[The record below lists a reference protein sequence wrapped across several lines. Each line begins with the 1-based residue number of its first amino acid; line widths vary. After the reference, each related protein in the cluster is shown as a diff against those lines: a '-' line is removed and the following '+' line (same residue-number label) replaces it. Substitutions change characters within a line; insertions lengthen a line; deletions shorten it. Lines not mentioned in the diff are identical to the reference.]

1 LSRLFKPST
10 CVKLVSRVENA
21 VRVDAVRGLEPRTPE
36 LEIPRLFGAGV
47 GAGSLNLAFE
57 LGICPE
63 CGWRLVEHNGLL
75 VCEGCGLVLAPVYE
89 PPKFKPADSFNG
101 FNGSSISSGGL
112 AQRALEALAGELG
125 VPAGAALEVYK
136 RLKRA
141 GVGEAAAIAL
151 FVSAKRC
158 GTYISLKRA
167 CELLS
172 KCGVKAEYPRTLK
185 TMLAYAP
192 LIRPTMEEALEAY
205 AAKLGIGESV
215 KREAAESDRG
225 APRHAVTPPSAQG
238 SSTPIPW
245 KGRPLQLAPEE
256 GARAARGPVS
266 RNRPDPRKRGWA
278 RMDRRPE
285 RGEVWRR

>member
-1 LSRLFKPST
+1 M
-10 CVKLVSRVENA
+10 SRVENA
-21 VRVDAVRGLEPRTPE
+21 VRVDAVKEPTPRAPE
-36 LEIPRLFGAGV
+36 LEIPRLLGAGV
-47 GAGSLNLAFE
+47 GARLNLAFE

-89 PPKFKPADSFNG
+89 PPKFKPADSSNG
-101 FNGSSISSGGL
+101 FNGSSISSGGF

-158 GTYISLKRA
+158 GSYVSLKRA

-172 KCGVKAEYPRTLK
+172 KCGVKADYPRAGGGT
-185 TMLAYAP
+185 
-192 LIRPTMEEALEAY
+192 
-205 AAKLGIGESV
+205 
-215 KREAAESDRG
+215 
-225 APRHAVTPPSAQG
+225 G
-238 SSTPIPW
+238 SSKLVSVWGRFQPLPYPALA
-245 KGRPLQLAPEE
+245 GRPPLV
-256 GARAARGPVS
+256 RGGIVGGVEKAKGTTPG
-266 RNRPDPRKRGWA
+266 PGF
-278 RMDRRPE
+278 
-285 RGEVWRR
+285 